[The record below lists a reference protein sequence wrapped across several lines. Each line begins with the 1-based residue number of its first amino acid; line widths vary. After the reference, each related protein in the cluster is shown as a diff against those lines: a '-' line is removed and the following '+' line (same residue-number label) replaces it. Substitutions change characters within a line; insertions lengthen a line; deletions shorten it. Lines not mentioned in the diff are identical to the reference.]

1 MPKVNFCELP
11 KDAKVVPNT
20 NDKYYADTLGNVY
33 SEYRGK
39 YYIKVHTRINTKGYV
54 ICGKG
59 LKVHRL
65 VAMAFFGDNPDME
78 VNHKNGIKTDNSI
91 SNLEWCTHRE
101 NIQHSFETGLNKFS
115 DKEHMEKMSEA
126 RRKSV
131 KVIFNDNKELI
142 FNSSKECANYLKVYN
157 NVLSKYIKGKLKIP
171 KRCNV
176 REILYL

>member
-11 KDAKVVPNT
+11 KDAKVVPGFE
-20 NDKYYADTLGNVY
+20 DKYYADTLGNIY
-33 SEYRGK
+33 SKYRSK
-39 YYIKVHTRINTKGYV
+39 YYIKVYTRINTNGYV

-65 VAMAFFGDNPDME
+65 VASAFFGDNPDME
-78 VNHKNGIKTDNSI
+78 VNHKDGNKLNNTI
-91 SNLEWCTHRE
+91 SNLEWCTHKE
-101 NIQHSFETGLNKFS
+101 NIQHSFRIGLNKFS

-126 RRKSV
+126 KRKSV
-131 KVIFNDNKELI
+131 KVIFNDNTEQI
-142 FNSSKECANYLKVYN
+142 FNSAKECANYLKVYDK
-157 NVLSKYIKGKLKIP
+157 VLSKYIKGKLKVP